1 MVRWDAPLF
10 TVPWNEELALVEE
23 IWQAVTT
30 GVLKPPNAGTSSV
43 IVRIAEARLI
53 ILTAIQ
59 APRPPSDALQ
69 ALETTTASIV
79 SEIMSSPQGSGIM
92 SGSTVSINSASVRIM
107 VQMPARTVTL
117 SELQRLKRQFVTMH
131 KKAITLGATESGD
144 VDWSEDGIAA
154 KFGHY
159 LEERLGSD

>member
-10 TVPWNEELALVEE
+10 TVPWNEELAPVEE
-23 IWQAVTT
+23 IWQAVTA
-30 GVLKPPNAGTSSV
+30 GVLKAPNAGTSSV
-43 IVRIAEARLI
+43 IVRTAKPRLI

-79 SEIMSSPQGSGIM
+79 SEIMTSQGSGIM
-92 SGSTVSINSASVRIM
+92 PGSTVSISSASVRIM
-107 VQMPARTVTL
+107 VHMPARTVTL

-144 VDWSEDGIAA
+144 VDWSEDGIAT